1 MPSDANK
8 IPRTGPDACKA
19 CQGSGV
25 DLSITG
31 PEAALSVDC
40 PKCFGSGW
48 RSPCEKCRGSGQVV
62 LQGTT
67 VAAACIACEGTGK
80 GAYDWK
86 KARTVRLLVT
96 SPSQHET
103 FDLCKRKW
111 WLKHVR
117 KLKEASSTSQVFGT
131 VLHSVI
137 DRWLRGDALGRDPQ
151 TGMMVDLYPPGW
163 MRATNRFD
171 ETKADGDVTPAEG
184 DLIKRLVSAAI
195 EQGVLEKPLDR
206 VIEQNFQESI
216 IHLPC
221 PRCEGTGETFVE
233 EEPGNSLG
241 ATETCSVC
249 KGDGKGTHVMIKGF
263 IDLLDPHC
271 VTDHKSTKSMKWAK
285 SPAKLR
291 NDIQMRVYAWYLLV
305 KLYRANDMQPPEK
318 IILRHNQFCKDEND
332 LRVRKT
338 EAFITP
344 EEIDAFWGDMERRAV
359 EMDGLRRRA
368 DKWSDC
374 PDPPEFADACNAY
387 GGCNFRSICGGRET
401 EEIYEKRLAR
411 WEEMQYVHGGNTS
424 NLAAAMSAT
433 AQLPE
438 EKGNAM
444 SLADKL
450 NGRNAVN
457 AAVTGTTQIPPVTVN
472 PPVQVAAQPV
482 MQQAPMAVAAVAQ
495 PVQQQAPVAQPVV
508 QQQAPVAQVAAAVQG
523 AVAGAGP
530 QFKHSVIPNAVPWA
544 VDGCGGCK
552 GLGFNSRG
560 AACRICEANGPKCT
574 PPLPSATTFNLT
586 PQGDGTVVWVS
597 KTDPDDNGVS
607 PFTGTAGQP
616 VVTEAKTQPAAPVQ
630 QAPVAVQQAPV
641 AQAPVAQVAAAPVA
655 QPVQTAPLAQVE
667 VPTGDVKGQ
676 GRAGRPKKGFIL
688 VINAVVAKGEE
699 RLNSGRGVVRLNEVL
714 VKFGALLAERCVAAG
729 ILKPNQT
736 YFDLPAFDRR
746 DELAKAAEQICE
758 NFGSD
763 LVVADLANGT
773 PDLKALCEAIRP
785 FAGMEIVAQM

>member
-1 MPSDANK
+1 MTQAPEKPVNK
-8 IPRTGPDACKA
+8 YPCQKCNGTGKVILP
-19 CQGSGV
+19 
-25 DLSITG
+25 
-31 PEAALSVDC
+31 
-40 PKCFGSGW
+40 
-48 RSPCEKCRGSGQVV
+48 
-62 LQGTT
+62 GTT
-67 VAAACIACEGTGK
+67 VSAACAACDGTGK
-80 GAYDWK
+80 GKYDWK

-103 FDLCKRKW
+103 FALCKRKW

-117 KLKEASSTSQVFGT
+117 KLKEPSSTSQVFGT
-131 VLHSVI
+131 VLHAVI
-137 DRWLRGDALGRDPQ
+137 DRWLHGDALGRDPK
-151 TGMMVDLYPPGW
+151 TGLMVDLYPPNW
-163 MRATNRFD
+163 TKATNRFD
-171 ETKADGDVTPAEG
+171 EDKSDGEISPKEQDQ
-184 DLIKRLVSAAI
+184 IKRLVTAAI

-221 PRCEGTGETFVE
+221 PLCEGEGKIVVGLTGKAEAC
-233 EEPGNSLG
+233 P
-241 ATETCSVC
+241 TCG
-249 KGDGKGTHVMIKGF
+249 GDGKGTHVMVKGF
-263 IDLLDPHC
+263 IDLLDPNC

-305 KLYRANDMQPPEK
+305 KLYRANNLLPPEK

-359 EMDGLRRRA
+359 EMDTLRRRA
-368 DKWSDC
+368 DQWSDC
-374 PDPPEFADACNAY
+374 PDPPEYADACNAY

-401 EEIYEKRLAR
+401 EEMYENRLAR
-411 WEEMQYVHGGNTS
+411 WEEMQYIHQGDTG

-433 AQLPE
+433 ANTLDT
-438 EKGNAM
+438 KGNAM

-450 NGRNAVN
+450 NGRNAIN
-457 AAVTGTTQIPPVTVN
+457 AAVQGAVPPISVN
-472 PPVQVAAQPV
+472 PQQPQQVAAVPV
-482 MQQAPMAVAAVAQ
+482 QQAAPVAAVAQ
-495 PVQQQAPVAQPVV
+495 PVQQAPVAQVAAPVA
-508 QQQAPVAQVAAAVQG
+508 QAPVAQVAAPVQQATPQNG
-523 AVAGAGP
+523 AA
-530 QFKHSVIPNAVPWA
+530 QFRPSTLANAVPWA
-544 VDGCGGCK
+544 VDGCGACK
-552 GLGFNSRG
+552 GLGFNTRG
-560 AACRICEANGPKCT
+560 NDCRICQVNGAKCN
-574 PPLPSATTFNLT
+574 PPLPPASAFDL
-586 PQGDGTVVWVS
+586 QDMKDGTIYWQS
-597 KTDPDDNGVS
+597 KTDPNFNGVS
-607 PFTGTAGQP
+607 PFVTNAGQT
-616 VVTEAKTQPAAPVQ
+616 VAAEVKVQPAAAAPVQ

-641 AQAPVAQVAAAPVA
+641 AQAPVAQVAQPVQQAAPVAAVQQAPVA
-655 QPVQTAPLAQVE
+655 QPLPTAPLAQVE
-667 VPTGDVKGQ
+667 VPTGDVKSQ

-699 RLNSGRGVVRLNEVL
+699 RLNSGRGVVRLAEVL
-714 VKFGALLAERCVAAG
+714 TKFGALLAERCVAAG
-729 ILKPNQT
+729 VLKPNQT

-746 DELAKAAEQICE
+746 DELAKAAEQICD